1 MEKFALGLVLGM
13 VGGAVATAN
22 SYKMRTLVRKTQA
35 ELQAKLDQMM
45 DEKIRAMEAMTD
57 EIKTETAQTAQEA
70 EAELKNA
77 KAAVRR
83 KPAKAQA

>member
-1 MEKFALGLVLGM
+1 MEKFALGLLVGA
-13 VGGAVATAN
+13 VGGALATAN

-57 EIKTETAQTAQEA
+57 EIKTETAEAAEQAEEKIKSAKTAI
-70 EAELKNA
+70 KRKTA
-77 KAAVRR
+77 K
-83 KPAKAQA
+83 Q